1 MLHDLDRRHSSP
13 TRGNELSDHPY
24 IFRKF
29 FSGLNA
35 CQRIVGFWV
44 HKFFVLVWDWLS
56 HAGDAAFGHRGVI
69 KQCLPWLETAL
80 SLSIDPLLD
89 VTKT

>member
-35 CQRIVGFWV
+35 CQRIVGFWD
-44 HKFFVLVWDWLS
+44 HKSLFWCGTGYLMPGMRLSGIAALLSNACPGSKQLS
-56 HAGDAAFGHRGVI
+56 H
-69 KQCLPWLETAL
+69 
-80 SLSIDPLLD
+80 SPLIRC
-89 VTKT
+89 